1 MLTYRLTHIT
11 RPDGRELWQAYART
25 EGVATLDDM
34 ARLIEKRTTVSRAD
48 VLAVVAALTET
59 AAEALED
66 GRIVR
71 LGELGSLR
79 PTLSAKASD
88 TREAFDARTIRL
100 SARFKPGR
108 AIRLAL
114 LDAQR
119 ALSRERTAPGGGKNP
134 GNTGEK
140 SREL

>member
-11 RPDGRELWQAYART
+11 RPDGREFWQAYART

-48 VLAVVAALTET
+48 ILAVLAALSET
-59 AAEALED
+59 AAEALEG

-71 LGELGSLR
+71 LGDLGSLR

-88 TREAFDARTIRL
+88 TREAFDARTVRL
-100 SARFKPGR
+100 AARFKPGR

-119 ALSRERTAPGGGKNP
+119 ALSRARTAPGGGKNP
-134 GNTGEK
+134 GNSEQK
-140 SREL
+140 SREF